1 MPQGAVSST
10 MVRYEI
16 HTPRSYTCPKVISSA
31 PSPVTDRDAYK
42 PYMENTG
49 RIVARYGGRFIIRG
63 GAMDVLIGETPY
75 DRVVVIEF
83 DSPEKAR
90 DFYDDEEYLE
100 VRKIREENSV
110 GVVMHIEGYD
120 NT

>member
-1 MPQGAVSST
+1 MPKGYIVGT
-10 MVRYEI
+10 I
-16 HTPRSYTCPKVISSA
+16 T
-31 PSPVTDRDAYK
+31 VTDRDAYK